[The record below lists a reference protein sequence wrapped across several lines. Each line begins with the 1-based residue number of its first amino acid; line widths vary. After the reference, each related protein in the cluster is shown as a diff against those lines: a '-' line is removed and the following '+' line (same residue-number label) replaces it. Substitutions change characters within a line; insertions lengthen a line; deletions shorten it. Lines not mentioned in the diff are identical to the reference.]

1 MRIVPYKGFY
11 PSNALPYYPGERDKE
26 LANFRNQTEE
36 LKAHYLQQVAVLH
49 SHEDP
54 NSSDENLD
62 GHGKGKGKGKG
73 KGSKRKTSLGYLNSI
88 YDYLDSADVSYESS
102 GIDDSES
109 GDSSSKNYAHH
120 SYHSDNS
127 IEEYD
132 TEDHYGGYHNENYKY
147 DDSRAKDTKPGSL
160 AIGSINTQNSGTEG
174 AYALPNYGEEGG
186 MEESKDSGIESH
198 IHPGDIYVGF
208 SNRRISLT
216 NKQRKRQ

>member
-1 MRIVPYKGFY
+1 MCDSI
-11 PSNALPYYPGERDKE
+11 
-26 LANFRNQTEE
+26 
-36 LKAHYLQQVAVLH
+36 LKLKLVLH
-49 SHEDP
+49 
-54 NSSDENLD
+54 
-62 GHGKGKGKGKG
+62 GKFSVQFEYQFELISGF
-73 KGSKRKTSLGYLNSI
+73 SFNQNILNF
-88 YDYLDSADVSYESS
+88 LADVSYESS

-186 MEESKDSGIESH
+186 MDESKNSEIESH
-198 IHPGDIYVGF
+198 IHPGIL
-208 SNRRISLT
+208 SL
-216 NKQRKRQ
+216 